1 MLESEEIVAS
11 VVTDIMSALI
21 EKVEEIE
28 EKRKA
33 QALAAAEWAV
43 SYAIKMMQLEEE
55 KMARNTA
62 KEVEK
67 RVENV
72 EKRAE
77 RRLFSSIFKMTLK
90 LKVDHSLSTLFYDLV
105 GGLYHPVPHYYV
117 PPPQY
122 SIFPDY
128 FTIVSRFILLFQK
141 PKIGSLGHLFNRN
154 RSSGHE
160 ETGRFMRTCRP
171 NKLKCEKFPNE
182 TPLHYPWDM

>member
-62 KEVEK
+62 EEVEK
-67 RVENV
+67 RAENV

-122 SIFPDY
+122 SIFY
-128 FTIVSRFILLFQK
+128 RLFHNSFMFHPSLSEAK
-141 PKIGSLGHLFNRN
+141 DWITGSPVQQEPQLW
-154 RSSGHE
+154 
-160 ETGRFMRTCRP
+160 P
-171 NKLKCEKFPNE
+171 
-182 TPLHYPWDM
+182 